1 MKPHFLD
8 KLITGCM
15 IIFTTNSCTPS
26 RLEEVLELS
35 GSNREQLEKVLQ
47 QHSSPAD
54 SLKLQAAL
62 FLIENMPG
70 HYTLQGDKIDRFR
83 QVIDRDSA
91 CSYYYRKLYDITL
104 EHFIIEDKNMFHEKD
119 VEQEYGG
126 VVMINTKENNS
137 GNLYRFEPHVGK
149 PTPYSASSVTVDMS
163 FTESNYGP
171 HRGGEFAVLLFHTHP
186 PYWEYKG
193 DNSYQRRTG
202 PSDPD
207 IESHT
212 TLPAVVKDF
221 QHPTGLINSLMSKS
235 EYVNTE
241 ELYFYGIDR
250 RIN

>member
-137 GNLYRFEPHVGK
+137 GNLYRFEPHVG
-149 PTPYSASSVTVDMS
+149 YSVFSV
-163 FTESNYGP
+163 
-171 HRGGEFAVLLFHTHP
+171 
-186 PYWEYKG
+186 
-193 DNSYQRRTG
+193 
-202 PSDPD
+202 
-207 IESHT
+207 
-212 TLPAVVKDF
+212 
-221 QHPTGLINSLMSKS
+221 
-235 EYVNTE
+235 
-241 ELYFYGIDR
+241 
-250 RIN
+250 